1 VCDPQLAAFLTR
13 LNLQHYI
20 STFARE
26 EMQLEWLLMEEEP
39 QCVVAK
45 IIPALG
51 PQLRICSALKELKK
65 QQTASATSSAAA
77 TAAAAA
83 AAATTPVIPTSA
95 TPATKEL

>member
-1 VCDPQLAAFLTR
+1 
-13 LNLQHYI
+13 
-20 STFARE
+20 
-26 EMQLEWLLMEEEP
+26 MQLEWLLMEEEP

-65 QQTASATSSAAA
+65 QQTASATPSAAA
-77 TAAAAA
+77 TAAA